1 VGDIFVG
8 VVLAFFA
15 IAVLFVYA
23 CQLILGSPAMSWENA
38 LGLIVS
44 VVKET
49 NYLRV
54 YLAQIRSKLRP
65 RAR

>member
-1 VGDIFVG
+1 
-8 VVLAFFA
+8 
-15 IAVLFVYA
+15 
-23 CQLILGSPAMSWENA
+23 MSWENA